1 MNRFFIRR
9 GLRTTKSFRR
19 GSLLLRNLSLP
30 VLAGIAVLAA
40 TLLLRQALIAQE
52 EAAIDRTLRLQ
63 AENAKLHLTENL
75 LGQTQALV
83 RMAKRWER
91 QGKPR
96 QDAWEAEAKLYVQD
110 YPAFQAIEWVDTT
123 NHVGWIVPLQGNEA
137 ALNLNLGFEPKQL
150 KALEGA
156 RNTSQLIFTPSIEL
170 KQGGK
175 GFRLFVPL
183 GSRLD
188 SSGFIAGVFQT
199 DKFFDYTFKELDR
212 RVGRKYGV
220 AIFEGDQEIYSNYH
234 SNRQNEQKWSHQTTI
249 NFYGITWYLRIWPEP
264 DLVEE
269 KSFLDEL
276 VLGAGVAI
284 ACLLSGTIFLFQ
296 TSQRQVKKLD
306 AINHNLE
313 REIVERQRVEEALKK
328 SERLFRIIAEI
339 SPVGIFRS
347 DAEGQVIYVNERA
360 CQIVGASLEKVLG
373 WKWGDYLHP
382 EDRQRVYKTWL
393 YAIAN
398 QVAWHEEYRL
408 LHQEGRVTWV
418 LAQTDVER
426 EETGTVIG
434 YVGTL
439 TDITTRKQAE
449 FALQQAL
456 AAAEAANRAKSNF
469 LASMSHELRTPLN
482 AILGFSQILSSS
494 KSLTAQERQQIEI
507 VNRSGQHLLELIN
520 DILSMSKIE
529 AGQITLNETC
539 FDLYGLL
546 DSVKDLLH
554 LKAKSKGLQLVFA
567 YAKDIPQYI
576 QTDESKLRQVLINI
590 LGNAIKF
597 TSTGSVILRVNTA
610 GEQVSKGAG
619 EQVSRGAGEQVSKG
633 LRENLHSNAPL
644 PLCPSAHLP
653 TCTPASLRSNYLTL
667 WFDVE
672 DTGPGIAAQEI
683 DILFEPFI
691 QTKTGQK
698 SIEGTGLGLPI
709 SREFVRLM
717 GGDIAVNSTL
727 GQGSIFTFDIKVS
740 LADAADIKTTVPSL
754 RVIGLEPNQPKYRIL
769 IVEDIEQN
777 RLLLFQ
783 LLAPLEFEVREAI
796 NGQEAVTMWQSWQ
809 PDLILMDMKMPV
821 MDGCEA
827 TKRIREA
834 PNGEDTV
841 IIALTA
847 SAFEE
852 EREDILKAGCNDFV
866 SKPFLT
872 ENLYEKIGFYLNI
885 RYVYAGENEADSNQK
900 SPQPMHLTK
909 EALSAM
915 PNEWLKELY
924 QAAIALDERPIIEL
938 INQIPEREAVLA
950 KILTDLVDNFR
961 LDMIVSCLNEEF

>member
-1 MNRFFIRR
+1 MRPRWHI
-9 GLRTTKSFRR
+9 TKSF
-19 GSLLLRNLSLP
+19 GNQSLP

-63 AENAKLHLTENL
+63 AENAKIQLTENL

-83 RMAKRWER
+83 RMAEGWEME
-91 QGKPR
+91 GKPR
-96 QDAWEAEAKLYVQD
+96 QEYWEADAKLYVQD
-110 YPAFQAIEWVDTT
+110 YPAFQAIEWVDAS
-123 NHVGWIVPLQGNEA
+123 NYVRWVVPFKGNEA
-137 ALNLNLGFEPKQL
+137 ALNLNLGFEPKRL
-150 KALEGA
+150 MALQGA
-156 RNTSQLIFTPSIEL
+156 RNTSQIVFTPTIEL

-175 GFRLFVPL
+175 GFLLYVPI

-188 SSGFIAGVFQT
+188 FGGYIVGVFQT
-199 DKFFDYTFKELDR
+199 EKFFDYTFNEWDK

-220 AIFEGDQEIYSNYH
+220 AIFEGDQEIYSHYH
-234 SNRQNEQKWSHQTTI
+234 SNRRNEQKWSHQTTI
-249 NFYGITWYLRIWPEP
+249 NFYGITWHLRIWPEP
-264 DLVEE
+264 ELVEE
-269 KSFLDEL
+269 KYLLDEL
-276 VLGAGVAI
+276 ILAGGVTI

-306 AINHNLE
+306 AANHNLE
-313 REIVERQRVEEALKK
+313 REMIERQRAKEALKT
-328 SERLFRIIAEI
+328 SERLFRILTEI

-347 DAEGQVIYVNERA
+347 DAAGQIIYANERA
-360 CQIVGASLEKVLG
+360 CQIIGASLADLVG
-373 WKWGDYLHP
+373 WKWSDRIHP
-382 EDRQRVYKTWL
+382 EERQRVYKTWL

-398 QVAWHEEYRL
+398 QVPWQEEYRL
-408 LHQEGRVTWV
+408 LHQEGRVIWV
-418 LAQTDVER
+418 LAQTDLER

-439 TDITTRKQAE
+439 TDITARKQAE
-449 FALQQAL
+449 IALQQAL

-494 KSLTAQERQQIEI
+494 ESFTPQEREQIEI

-529 AGQITLNETC
+529 AGRITLNETC

-546 DSVKDLLH
+546 DSVKDLLQ
-554 LKAKSKGLQLVFA
+554 LKAKSKGLQLDFA

-597 TSTGSVILRVNTA
+597 TSTGSVTLRVKIA
-610 GEQVSKGAG
+610 EELGSWGAG
-619 EQVSRGAGEQVSKG
+619 ENVHS
-633 LRENLHSNAPL
+633 NFPLHSN
-644 PLCPSAHLP
+644 HL
-653 TCTPASLRSNYLTL
+653 SL
-667 WFDVE
+667 WFNVE
-672 DTGPGIAAQEI
+672 DTGPGIAPEEI
-683 DILFEPFI
+683 DILFQPFV

-709 SREFVRLM
+709 SRAFVRLM
-717 GGDIAVNSTL
+717 GGDISVSSTL
-727 GQGSIFTFDIKVS
+727 GQGSIFTFDIKVTLVDS
-740 LADAADIKTTVPSL
+740 ADIETTVAS
-754 RVIGLEPNQPKYRIL
+754 RRIIGLEPNQPKYRIL
-769 IVEDIEQN
+769 IVEDIKQN
-777 RLLLFQ
+777 RLLLVK
-783 LLAPLEFEVREAI
+783 LLAPLGFEVGEAI
-796 NGQEAVTMWQSWQ
+796 DGQEAVTMWQSWQ

-821 MDGCEA
+821 MDGYEA

-834 PNGEDTV
+834 PNSQDTV

-866 SKPFLT
+866 SKPFLA
-872 ENLYEKIGFYLNI
+872 EILYEKIALHLKV
-885 RYVYAGENEADSNQK
+885 RYVYAAENQAAST
-900 SPQPMHLTK
+900 QPLQLTK
-909 EALSAM
+909 EALNVM
-915 PNEWLKELY
+915 PNEWLEELY
-924 QAAIALDERPIIEL
+924 RAAIALDEISIISL
-938 INQIPEREAVLA
+938 IKQIPERESMLT

-961 LDMIVSCLNEEF
+961 LDLIANCLNEE

>member
-1 MNRFFIRR
+1 MNRLFIRR
-9 GLRTTKSFRR
+9 RLHSTKSF
-19 GSLLLRNLSLP
+19 GNQSLP

-40 TLLLRQALIAQE
+40 TLFLRQAVIAQE

-63 AENAKLHLTENL
+63 AENAKIQVTENL

-83 RMAKRWER
+83 RMAEGWEV

-96 QDAWEAEAKLYVQD
+96 QEYWEADARLYVQD
-110 YPAFQAIEWVDTT
+110 YPAFQAIEWVDAS
-123 NHVGWIVPLQGNEA
+123 NYVRWIVPLKGNEA
-137 ALNLNLGFEPKQL
+137 ALNINLGFEPKRQM
-150 KALEGA
+150 ALEGS
-156 RNTSQLIFTPSIEL
+156 RNTSQIVFTPTIEL

-175 GFRLFVPL
+175 GFLLFVPI

-188 SSGFIAGVFQT
+188 FGGYIVGVFQT
-199 DKFFDYTFKELDR
+199 EKFFDYTFKELDR

-220 AIFEGDQEIYSNYH
+220 AIFEGDQEIYSHYH
-234 SNRQNEQKWSHQTTI
+234 SNRRNEQKWSHQTTI
-249 NFYGITWYLRIWPEP
+249 NFYGITWHLRIWPEP
-264 DLVEE
+264 ELVEE
-269 KSFLDEL
+269 KSLLDEL
-276 VLGAGVAI
+276 ILAGGVTI

-306 AINHNLE
+306 AANHNLE
-313 REIVERQRVEEALKK
+313 NEIVERQRVEEALKK
-328 SERLFRIIAEI
+328 SERLFRILAEI

-347 DAEGQVIYVNERA
+347 DAEGQIIYANSRA
-360 CQIVGASLEKVLG
+360 CQIVGVTLEKVLG

-382 EDRQRVYKTWL
+382 EERQRVYKTWL
-393 YAIAN
+393 YAIAH
-398 QVAWHEEYRL
+398 QVPWHEEYRL
-408 LHQEGRVTWV
+408 LHQEGRVIWV

-439 TDITTRKQAE
+439 TDITERKQAE

-456 AAAEAANRAKSNF
+456 AAAEAANRAKSAF

-494 KSLTAQERQQIEI
+494 ESLTLEEREQIEI

-529 AGQITLNETC
+529 AGRITLNENR

-546 DSVKDLLH
+546 DSVKDLLQ
-554 LKAKSKGLQLVFA
+554 LKAKSKGLQLFFA

-576 QTDESKLRQVLINI
+576 QTDESKLRQVLINL

-597 TSTGSVILRVNTA
+597 TSTGSVTLRVKIA
-610 GEQVSKGAG
+610 EEQGRWGAG
-619 EQVSRGAGEQVSKG
+619 EQLSRGAGEQVSKE
-633 LRENLHSNAPL
+633 LQENVYPNAPL

-653 TCTPASLRSNYLTL
+653 TCPSATLHSNHLSL
-667 WFDVE
+667 WFNVE
-672 DTGPGIAAQEI
+672 DTGPGIAPEEI
-683 DILFEPFI
+683 DVLFEPFV

-698 SIEGTGLGLPI
+698 SIEGTGLGLAI

-717 GGDIAVNSTL
+717 GGDISVSSTL

-740 LADAADIKTTVPSL
+740 LVDAADIETTVTSL

-777 RLLLFQ
+777 RLLLSQ
-783 LLAPLEFEVREAI
+783 LLARLGFELREAI
-796 NGQEAVTMWQSWQ
+796 NGQEAVEMWQSWQ
-809 PDLILMDMKMPV
+809 PDLIVMDMKMPV
-821 MDGCEA
+821 MDGYEA

-834 PNGEDTV
+834 PNSQDTV

-847 SAFEE
+847 SAFDEQ
-852 EREDILKAGCNDFV
+852 REDILTAGCNDFI
-866 SKPFLT
+866 SKPFRG
-872 ENLYEKIGFYLNI
+872 EILYEKIALYLNI
-885 RYVYAGENEADSNQK
+885 RYIYAGENQAASIQQ
-900 SPQPMHLTK
+900 SLQPLQLTK
-909 EALSAM
+909 EALSVM
-915 PNEWLKELY
+915 PNEWVEELY
-924 QAAIALDERPIIEL
+924 QAAIALDERRIIEL
-938 INQIPEREAVLA
+938 INQIPAREAVLA

-961 LDMIVSCLNEEF
+961 LDLIVNCLNEEF